1 MSESAA
7 TNSESAATKKRVT
20 ISELPPRNASTESV
34 YHAVWRFTKER
45 GFRLCNEDECK
56 QLWYSRK
63 QIAGFRQES
72 KLNNQQDYEV
82 KIDGKTIFII
92 SFAVAGTIYVGIKL
106 MFNGGK
112 KQSYRTYKNRTV
124 KNKTYKNRK

>member
-7 TNSESAATKKRVT
+7 TKSKSAATKKRVT
-20 ISELPPRNASTESV
+20 FNELVAFSSTGLSDDIIFAVDPKTKNVRACSQQDRTKALQQGKKRDLFSE
-34 YHAVWRFTKER
+34 
-45 GFRLCNEDECK
+45 
-56 QLWYSRK
+56 Q
-63 QIAGFRQES
+63 S